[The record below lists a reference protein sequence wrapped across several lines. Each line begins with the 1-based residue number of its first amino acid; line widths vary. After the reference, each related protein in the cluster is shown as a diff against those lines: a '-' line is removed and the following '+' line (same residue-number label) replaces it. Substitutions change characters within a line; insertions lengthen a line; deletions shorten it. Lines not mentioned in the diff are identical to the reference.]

1 MKKTL
6 LLITIVMV
14 GAFTFSAC
22 TSEQPEQTQELST
35 QEQTDLVTIKAVYDS
50 YNSNLSELMDTQDSS
65 TPEKIDAITEKAY
78 EVTADEWG
86 FTVDEVKAKVQEQ
99 IVNSNKLND

>member
-6 LLITIVMV
+6 LLLSIVLF

-22 TSEQPEQTQELST
+22 TSEQPEQTQELTT

-50 YNSNLSELMDTQDSS
+50 YNANLSELMDTEDSS
-65 TPEKIDAITEKAY
+65 TPDKIDAISEKAY
-78 EVTADEWG
+78 EVTADKWG

-99 IVNSNKLND
+99 IMNSNKLNK